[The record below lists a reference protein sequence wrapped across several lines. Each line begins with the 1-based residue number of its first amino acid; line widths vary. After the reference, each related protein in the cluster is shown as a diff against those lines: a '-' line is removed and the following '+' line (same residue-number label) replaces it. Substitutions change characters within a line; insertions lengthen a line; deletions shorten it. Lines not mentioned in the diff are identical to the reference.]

1 MTGDWA
7 RYWRSP
13 DRPLEAMHA
22 HFERYAYHRHSH
34 DAYSFGVTES
44 GVQAFNCRGGAHA
57 SVSGTVLAFNPDDP
71 HDGHAGAEPGFTYRI
86 VHIGPELVREVLAD
100 AAEGRAALPLFADP
114 LVGDPRLART
124 LLELHSAL
132 WRGSPRLAVDEALR
146 GTVVAMTSRG
156 ALGRP
161 AVARVSDPDAAR
173 VAARVEAV
181 LRERF
186 TEDVGADELASAAG
200 RSRFAVYRAFR
211 AVRGMAPSE
220 YQRQL
225 RLRRARALIAAGVPL
240 SEASARSGF
249 TDQSH
254 LTRWF
259 GRSYGITPG
268 AFRAADRARS
278 ALADGQGQG
287 DHDPPRG
294 GGGVRDR

>member
-1 MTGDWA
+1 MEGMTGDWS

-13 DRPLEAMHA
+13 ERPLEAMHA
-22 HFERYAYHRHSH
+22 HFERHAYHRHSH

-44 GVQAFNCRGGAHA
+44 GVQAFNCRGGSHA
-57 SVSGTVLAFNPDDP
+57 SLSGMVLAFNPDDP

-100 AAEGRAALPLFADP
+100 AAEGRSGLPLFADP
-114 LVGDPRLART
+114 VVRDPRLART
-124 LLELHSAL
+124 LLGLHSAL
-132 WRGSPRLAVDEALR
+132 WRGSSRLAVDEALR
-146 GTVVAMTSRG
+146 GAVVAMADRG
-156 ALGRP
+156 AVGRP
-161 AVARVSDPDAAR
+161 VVARVSDPDAAR
-173 VAARVEAV
+173 VSALVEAL

-186 TEDVGADELASAAG
+186 TEDVGAGELASAAG

-211 AVRGMAPSE
+211 AARGMAPSE

-225 RLRRARALIAAGVPL
+225 RLRRARDLIAAGVPL

-249 TDQSH
+249 ADQSH

-268 AFRAADRARS
+268 AFRAAEGRTVTLGGAEPAEAGRAR
-278 ALADGQGQG
+278 
-287 DHDPPRG
+287 
-294 GGGVRDR
+294 